1 MRRYIIALLPLLFIG
16 CKHQEKMDE
25 SRLKVPAGFSID
37 IFAQAPKAR
46 MMAFS
51 PGGVLLVTATSDGK
65 VLALPDS
72 KHTGKAEKSVTVLQ
86 DLNAP
91 HGIAFHN
98 GKLYIAET
106 NQLQRFDWDESQ
118 LHATNG
124 QVIAKYPGSGMHFT
138 RTLLFANGKM
148 YVSIGSDCN
157 VCDEKDKHRAAV
169 MEYNEDGTG
178 ERVFASGL
186 RNSVGLAF
194 NEKTGTIWATDNAR
208 DWLGDS
214 RPADEINDL
223 GKTGGNFGWPYCYAN
238 QVLDVTQ
245 AKAGDSR
252 CKNTIAPKVQIE
264 AHSAPLGLAYYN
276 GTLFPSDYKGDLLV
290 ALHGSWNRSRP
301 SGYKVIRVQVGDK
314 GEAQIKEDFVTGWI
328 RPGETRKGV
337 WMGRPVDVIVGP
349 EGAVYISDDA
359 AGVVYRVAPS
369 KPLSS

>member
-1 MRRYIIALLPLLFIG
+1 MRRCIVVLLPLLFLG
-16 CKHQEKMDE
+16 CRHMERLDRN
-25 SRLKVPAGFSID
+25 RLKVPAGFSID
-37 IFAQAPKAR
+37 VFAQAPHAR

-51 PGGVLLVTATSDGK
+51 PGGVLLVTSTTDGK

-72 KHTGKAEKSVTVLQ
+72 QHSGKAEKSVTVLQ

-98 GKLYIAET
+98 GKLYIADT

-118 LHATNG
+118 LRASNG
-124 QVIAKYPGSGMHFT
+124 QTIAKYPGSGMHFT
-138 RTLLFANGKM
+138 RTLLFANKKM

-157 VCDEKDKHRAAV
+157 VCAEKDSHRGAV
-169 MEYNEDGTG
+169 IEYNDDGSG
-178 ERVFASGL
+178 ERIFASGL
-186 RNSVGLAF
+186 RNAVGLAL
-194 NEKTGTIWATDNAR
+194 NPRTGTIWATDNGR

-223 GKTGGNFGWPYCYAN
+223 GKNGGNFGWPYCYAN

-245 AKAGDSR
+245 AKPGDNR

-264 AHSAPLGLAYYN
+264 AHSAPLGLAYYSGN
-276 GTLFPSDYKGDLLV
+276 LFPEDYRGDLLV

-301 SGYKVIRVQVGDK
+301 SGYKVIRVQVGEK

-328 RPGETRKGV
+328 RPGETHKGE
-337 WMGRPVDVIVGP
+337 WMGRPVDVVVGP

-359 AGVVYRVAPS
+359 AGVVYRVAPA
-369 KPLSS
+369 KA